1 MQSFGDD
8 TLLACIDVEKRHR
21 IEQER
26 AGDKIPLQQENV
38 SDLGKYFTSNL
49 LLSELTNKVN
59 DVDKPK
65 LSDSGAK
72 RAKGAENVS
81 DFAKYLE
88 DSIIFPNVNSRK
100 NLSSDSKSSKENGL
114 LSSQRKRSPRKTNKE
129 NVDIN
134 LKEKLCPDTTAN
146 LRKYDKFLTPNF
158 RKNKSPNKTQDTTSK
173 SDVRTLSPAINATFN
188 RENSE
193 FVISSPPLGTQDRCK
208 LAEWGLPPNILQK
221 YIARGVERMFE
232 WQMECL
238 SNHLVT
244 QERKNL
250 VYSAPTS
257 AGKTFI
263 AEILLIKTVL
273 ERRKKVIFILPFVS
287 VVREKM
293 YYFQDLL
300 SDIGIRV
307 EGFMGGNV
315 PPGGFA
321 ATHVAIATIEKAN
334 SLVNRLMEEN
344 DLDNLGAVII
354 DELHLLGDP
363 NRGYL
368 LELLLTKLKYMTL
381 HNNDI
386 NIQLIGMSATLPN
399 LTLLAKWLSAELYK
413 TEFRPIPLNE
423 YCKMGT
429 NIYDNKLN
437 LVRTLTELQE
447 LKADVDN
454 ILQLCIETISTGH
467 SLLIFCPTKKWC
479 EKLAEQIATAF
490 FKLGCENTELGE
502 MLKKEIDAT
511 LIHETLE
518 QLKRSPSG
526 LDNILKNTISFG
538 VAFHHAGLTMDERDI
553 IEGAFRTGSL
563 RVLIATSTLSSGVN
577 LPARRVII
585 RSPLFGGSPLNTLTY
600 KQMIGRA
607 GRMGKDNAGES
618 ILICKPNERNA
629 AASLLSAALN
639 PIESCLN
646 DSMLLI
652 RALLEAVASEVLY
665 TPKDLEL
672 YINCTLLSLNEQSDV
687 RTFSNEA
694 IKFLLDNEFLLLQTT
709 EQESRWVATPLGK
722 ACLAASIP
730 PREGLLLFEELQKA
744 RRCFVLDTEL
754 HVIYLVT
761 PLSSGCQIGTVDWM
775 TFHELWNSMSES
787 ERRVGNL
794 VGVEERFV
802 LSALRGII
810 KPGKSLNIHKR
821 FYSALALHDLV
832 KEVPLHVVCKK
843 YGCCRGVLQTLQQ
856 SAATYA
862 GMVTQFCKQ
871 LGWNCMELLVS
882 QFQTRLQFGVSR
894 ELLDLLRLPMLNGLR
909 ARSLYKRGIETVAD
923 LAVANEL
930 NVERA
935 LYNALPF
942 ESEKEYEG
950 EYAYEVE
957 KRNKMRTVFVTG
969 RDGLTPREAAILLV
983 QEARI
988 LIQNELGLEQV
999 PWEQNK
1005 QSLQIR
1011 DVEDMSDRKEQIQ
1024 TNLNIEN
1031 SRSIKM
1037 KTSIIEN
1044 TMHEN
1049 SNNNQKDDNL
1059 KSDAHTKTIK
1069 MKTSI
1074 IENMIHE
1081 KYNKNQK
1088 DDNLKTDAQKKIN
1101 NTNASDNKEIIEL
1114 NNQHFNEANLSP
1126 KITEDDKDSSTL
1138 LDISSPDMLT
1148 DDEQLN
1154 THKKWKC
1161 SPMTGNSVKRKS
1173 NKLERSSIAKDTPNK
1188 KLKIFS
1194 TNKIKNN
1201 DENLIDKNESAS
1213 ILSGDVK
1220 PSYSRSPSLF
1230 DDSLNLDTQMCEI
1243 LEQNVM
1249 DIAHLTESD
1258 SKLFVSELN
1267 TANALQKESASSNT
1281 GNVQL
1286 CGENNMKNIIS
1297 VANLQSKTSMLSWG
1311 DDSWNNTEGLLK
1323 HIAQDQNII
1332 QSKKEVCNPKIK
1344 NIVNTNI
1351 TITLKNM
1358 KTCTQNNKQ
1367 DKIAV
1372 HKTVKKHTVGVKKKA
1387 PRKPKLP
1394 KVGEEVDSPVANI
1407 IVFKKERK
1415 TSIDSNKFDS
1425 DDFIVDSQQH
1435 FESLFSSNRNRTR
1448 TTLEKMRKL
1457 RSQKLAEETIAEINN
1472 CLNSPVREI
1481 LNDKTESNIKKEQK
1495 AKPKEILAQ
1504 NLLFGANCNIDNIV
1518 YNSEDEVVNNSTQLI
1533 LKIKQQEIQSSNLNK
1548 NVKLNIENTLSNNQ
1562 KNLLNETIDW
1572 NTLNIVKVANNRA
1585 TFNIFKREVLK
1596 KQDIA
1601 LALHCDTYI
1610 DNINN
1615 IGSKIFSFNTEG
1627 KRRIR
1632 RSGNY
1637 AHGNKEIRGVAIS
1650 WESNIAYYISFSNSQ
1665 ESKVSGKEQMALLK
1679 ELFYDTTLYMRCFAI
1694 KDMYKL
1700 LHQCC
1705 GITAK
1710 CRFLDPIIAHWLYT
1724 NDFERNFNDMIAQ
1737 YFPQG
1742 NIIMK
1747 RIKSCYYAG
1756 PGMDVQSS
1764 LPGEF
1769 RSAAEAVLT
1778 WHMMDNVT
1786 NKLGELNPALLYTF
1800 REVEMRIVTVLACME
1815 LSGIGVNLKSL
1826 QELSSV
1832 ISNEMQSLET
1842 KAYDLAGRKFN
1853 FSSSKEV
1860 GQVLGLYKD
1869 KKVSTS
1875 KAVLE
1880 KCDNPISSLVISW
1893 RKLSSTRTKM
1903 IYPLLKLA
1911 QNDSRIH
1918 GNCITCTVTGRVSM
1932 HEPNLQ
1938 NVPKDFSFADNNLVL
1953 SVRMA
1958 FVPTLGNIM
1967 LSADY
1972 CQLEL
1977 RLLTHFS
1984 QDSVLCKIMRQ
1995 PGDIFKNIAAKWNNV
2010 TEEQVSNEM
2019 RQRTKQ
2025 LCYGMIYGMGVKSLA
2040 ENLCISEPEAQEFL
2054 ESFMGAYPGIYK
2066 WLNDALEQ
2074 AHRDGYVTTLLGR
2087 RRQLPDLKSTKSS
2100 TRAQAERQAVNTK
2113 VQGSAA
2119 DIVKKAM
2126 INIEDKLRS
2135 YFPDSAMIFPEV
2147 HTTRRLRSNLQ
2158 QRGGYLVL
2166 QLHDEL
2172 LYEVNLADLKEVAV
2186 IIKESMENVCQLT
2199 VPLPIKV
2206 KVGPAWGDLNDYQF

>member
-1 MQSFGDD
+1 MQSFGDE
-8 TLLACIDVEKRHR
+8 TLLACIDIEKRHQ
-21 IEQER
+21 IPQEQ
-26 AGDKIPLQQENV
+26 AGSKAPLQEENV
-38 SDLGKYFTSNL
+38 SDLGEYFKSSSP
-49 LLSELTNKVN
+49 LSDFTNKDN
-59 DVDKPK
+59 DLDKPK
-65 LSDSGAK
+65 LSDSGTK
-72 RAKGAENVS
+72 KIGRENAS
-81 DFAKYLE
+81 DFVKYFE
-88 DSIIFPNVNSRK
+88 DSITFPKVNNRR
-100 NLSSDSKSSKENGL
+100 NLSSATGAPRRSGL
-114 LSSQRKRSPRKTNKE
+114 LPSQRNRSPREINKKH
-129 NVDIN
+129 VDNN
-134 LKEKLCPDTTAN
+134 LKEKRRPGTADNKQKCDGSGIQGTLC
-146 LRKYDKFLTPNF
+146 
-158 RKNKSPNKTQDTTSK
+158 KNKSSNNAQDATS
-173 SDVRTLSPAINATFN
+173 SSGVRTSSAVNATYN
-188 RENSE
+188 SENSE
-193 FVISSPPLGTQDRCK
+193 FVISSPPLCTQDRCK
-208 LAEWGLPPNILQK
+208 LASWGLPPNILQK
-221 YIARGVERMFE
+221 YTARGVERMFP

-238 SNHLVT
+238 SNRLVT
-244 QERKNL
+244 QERRNL

-257 AGKTFI
+257 AGKTFV
-263 AEILLIKTVL
+263 AEVLLIKTVL
-273 ERRKKVIFILPFVS
+273 EKQKKVIFILPFVS

-300 SDIGIRV
+300 SDSGIRV

-334 SLVNRLMEEN
+334 SLVNRLMEEK
-344 DLDNLGAVII
+344 DLSSLGAVII

-368 LELLLTKLKYMTL
+368 LELLLTKLKYMTV
-381 HNNDI
+381 HNDDI

-399 LTLLAKWLSAELYK
+399 LPLLAKWLGAELYK

-423 YCKMGT
+423 YCKIEA

-437 LVRTLTELQE
+437 LVRKLTELQE
-447 LKADVDN
+447 LETDVDN
-454 ILQLCIETISTGH
+454 ILQLCIETIGASH
-467 SLLIFCPTKKWC
+467 SVLIFCPTKKWC
-479 EKLAEQIATAF
+479 EKLAEQIAATF
-490 FKLGCENTELGE
+490 FKLGRENTKLGE
-502 MLKKEIDAT
+502 ILKKEIT
-511 LIHETLE
+511 PELIHETLE

-526 LDNILKNTISFG
+526 LDKILKNTISFG

-553 IEGAFRTGSL
+553 IEGSFRTGSL

-607 GRMGKDNAGES
+607 GRMGKDSAGES

-629 AASLLSAALN
+629 ATSLLSAALD

-646 DSMLLI
+646 DSTLLI

-665 TPKDLEL
+665 TYEDLEL
-672 YINCTLLSLNEQSDV
+672 YINCTLLSLNGQSDV
-687 RTFSNEA
+687 RAFSNEA
-694 IKFLLDNEFLLLQTT
+694 MKFLLDNEFLLLQTT
-709 EQESRWVATPLGK
+709 ERESRWVATPLGK

-730 PREGLLLFEELQKA
+730 PREGLFLFEELQKA

-775 TFHELWNSMSES
+775 TFHELWNAMSES
-787 ERRVGNL
+787 ERRVGKL

-802 LSALRGII
+802 LSAIRGVV
-810 KPGKSLNIHKR
+810 KPGKLLNIHRR

-832 KEVPLHVVCKK
+832 KEMPLHAVCKK

-871 LGWNCMELLVS
+871 LGWDCMELLVN
-882 QFQTRLQFGVSR
+882 QFQTRLQFGVCR

-909 ARSLYKRGIETVAD
+909 ARSLYKQGIETVAD

-935 LYNALPF
+935 LYTALPF
-942 ESEKEYEG
+942 ESEKECEG
-950 EYAYEVE
+950 EYALEVE

-969 RDGLTPREAAILLV
+969 RDGLTPQQAAVLLV
-983 QEARI
+983 QEART
-988 LIQNELGLEQV
+988 LIQKELGLEQM
-999 PWEQNK
+999 PWEQNER
-1005 QSLQIR
+1005 SLQVNVR
-1011 DVEDMSDRKEQIQ
+1011 NAEDTSNIKENIQ
-1024 TNLNIEN
+1024 TDLNIKDLE
-1031 SRSIKM
+1031 STTMR
-1037 KTSIIEN
+1037 TSIESLAN
-1044 TMHEN
+1044 GN
-1049 SNNNQKDDNL
+1049 LVSNESEKDNNPKPDVREEI
-1059 KSDAHTKTIK
+1059 SG
-1069 MKTSI
+1069 
-1074 IENMIHE
+1074 
-1081 KYNKNQK
+1081 
-1088 DDNLKTDAQKKIN
+1088 TDALVKKEV
-1101 NTNASDNKEIIEL
+1101 TEL
-1114 NNQHFNEANLSP
+1114 NNQHLNEADLPPEVS
-1126 KITEDDKDSSTL
+1126 EDDEDSSMF
-1138 LDISSPDMLT
+1138 LDLSSPDMIANDEPLGTPKEKKNFPAT
-1148 DDEQLN
+1148 DD
-1154 THKKWKC
+1154 
-1161 SPMTGNSVKRKS
+1161 S
-1173 NKLERSSIAKDTPNK
+1173 NKIKRSSKNLEKFNLVANDIPNK
-1188 KLKIFS
+1188 KLKNS
-1194 TNKIKNN
+1194 NTNEIKNN

-1213 ILSGDVK
+1213 IISGDVK

-1230 DDSLNLDTQMCEI
+1230 DDSLNLDTQMCDI

-1249 DIAHLTESD
+1249 NIAHLTELD
-1258 SKLFVSELN
+1258 SKVLASESD
-1267 TANALQKESASSNT
+1267 AADALQKQSTSSNT

-1286 CGENNMKNIIS
+1286 CGENNAKGIDAS
-1297 VANLQSKTSMLSWG
+1297 NLQTKNSILSWG
-1311 DDSWNNTEGLLK
+1311 NDSWNNSELLK
-1323 HIAQDQNII
+1323 QIVQQDQNIM
-1332 QSKKEVCNPKIK
+1332 QPKKENSNSKIR
-1344 NIVNTNI
+1344 NIVNTSES
-1351 TITLKNM
+1351 ITLKNT
-1358 KTCTQNNKQ
+1358 KTCARDSK
-1367 DKIAV
+1367 DEV
-1372 HKTVKKHTVGVKKKA
+1372 HKADVKKRTAALKGKT
-1387 PRKPKLP
+1387 PRKLS
-1394 KVGEEVDSPVANI
+1394 KVTKVDSPVANI

-1415 TSIDSNKFDS
+1415 TSADSNKSDS
-1425 DDFIVDSQQH
+1425 DDFVVGSQQ
-1435 FESLFSSNRNRTR
+1435 FESPFSSNKSRTR

-1457 RSQKLAEETIAEINN
+1457 RSQKLPEVTITEINN
-1472 CLNSPVREI
+1472 RLNSPIKEI
-1481 LNDKTESNIKKEQK
+1481 PNDTVEDKIKEEESEV
-1495 AKPKEILAQ
+1495 KPKLKEILPPNA
-1504 NLLFGANCNIDNIV
+1504 LLSANCSIDSIV
-1518 YNSEDEVVNNSTQLI
+1518 YNSEDEATNNLTRSTLRT
-1533 LKIKQQEIQSSNLNK
+1533 KQHETQSNNLNK
-1548 NVKLNIENTLSNNQ
+1548 DIKLKTENISSD
-1562 KNLLNETIDW
+1562 KKKDLLNETVDW

-1585 TFNIFKREVLK
+1585 TFNLFKREVLK
-1596 KQDIA
+1596 KRNIA

-1610 DNINN
+1610 DNTNN
-1615 IGSKIFSFNTEG
+1615 IGSRICASNTEG
-1627 KRRIR
+1627 KRRLR
-1632 RSGNY
+1632 RSGSY

-1650 WESNIAYYISFSNSQ
+1650 WESNIAYYVSFSNSQ

-1679 ELFYDTTLYMRCFAI
+1679 ELFYDTTLYVKCFAI
-1694 KDMYKL
+1694 KDVYKL
-1700 LHQCC
+1700 LYQCC
-1705 GITAK
+1705 GITVK
-1710 CRFLDPIIAHWLYT
+1710 CRFLDPVIAHWLYT
-1724 NDFERNFNDMIAQ
+1724 NDFERNFNEMVVQ

-1742 NIIMK
+1742 TFIMK
-1747 RIKSCYYAG
+1747 RTKSSYYAG
-1756 PGMDVQSS
+1756 PGMDVRSS

-1778 WHMMDNVT
+1778 WHMVDNVT
-1786 NKLGELNPALLYTF
+1786 SKLEELNPVLIYTF
-1800 REVEMRIVTVLACME
+1800 REVEMKIMTTLACME

-1832 ISNEMQSLET
+1832 ISNEMESLET
-1842 KAYDLAGRKFN
+1842 KAYNLAGRKFN

-1880 KCDNPISSLVISW
+1880 KCDNPISTLVISW
-1893 RKLSSTRTKM
+1893 RKLNATRTKM
-1903 IYPLLKLA
+1903 IYPLLNLA
-1911 QNDSRIH
+1911 QEDSRIR
-1918 GNCITCTVTGRVSM
+1918 GSCITCTVTGRVSM

-1938 NVPKDFSFADNNLVL
+1938 NVPKDFNFVDNNLVV

-1958 FVPTLGNIM
+1958 FVPALGNVM

-1995 PGDIFKNIAAKWNNV
+1995 QGDIFKNIAAKWNNV
-2010 TEEQVSNEM
+2010 VEEQVTNEM

-2040 ENLCISEPEAQEFL
+2040 ESLCISETEAQEFL
-2054 ESFMGAYPGIYK
+2054 ESFMSAYPGIYK
-2066 WLNDALEQ
+2066 WLNDVLEE
-2074 AHRDGYVTTLLGR
+2074 AHHDGYVTTLLGR

-2126 INIEDKLRS
+2126 ISIEDKIRS
-2135 YFPDSAMIFPEV
+2135 YFPDSAMVFPEM

-2186 IIKESMENVCQLT
+2186 IIKDSMENVCQLT
-2199 VPLPIKV
+2199 VPLPVKV
-2206 KVGPAWGDLNDYQF
+2206 RVGPAWGDLNDYQF